1 MSNPSHPIAPNP
13 NFSVAYGQQ
22 ASIQPQWQ
30 ISEDGRGLLEGTLE
44 IKQKTDALYPNWNYG
59 VIPKK
64 GNNHPWESR
73 LKCYKTST
81 QFSSQGT
88 MSITANYIG
97 LLQDPTYSE
106 TETSGTTSGANVQLH
121 PNFPAMAFKVPPSD
135 SNPDPSWMPY
145 VDTQNKEGINFE
157 KFNALTAPSGLKGV
171 ESYYAPKAT
180 VRVTFYTAQM
190 SIANK
195 MLDNIG
201 CIADK
206 PYLANGPLPTGG
218 NFLLTSASIST
229 YGTVYKITSE
239 WMMCEQ
245 GVLWSTDLYRA
256 FGSGGRTS
264 NLWKYEFNTDA
275 YKKASGTSNW

>member
-1 MSNPSHPIAPNP
+1 
-13 NFSVAYGQQ
+13 
-22 ASIQPQWQ
+22 
-30 ISEDGRGLLEGTLE
+30 
-44 IKQKTDALYPNWNYG
+44 
-59 VIPKK
+59 
-64 GNNHPWESR
+64 
-73 LKCYKTST
+73 
-81 QFSSQGT
+81 
-88 MSITANYIG
+88 
-97 LLQDPTYSE
+97 
-106 TETSGTTSGANVQLH
+106 
-121 PNFPAMAFKVPPSD
+121 
-135 SNPDPSWMPY
+135 MPY

-206 PYLANGPLPTGG
+206 PYLANGPLPSGG